1 MHRCPDRSRLDSS
14 AAGTPCAA
22 MPTIAD
28 KQAALVAEFAA
39 LPDWESRYQRIIA
52 LAKGLAA
59 LPDEHRVEG
68 NRVRGCSSTV
78 WLWADLQDGVVT
90 YRADSDAV
98 LVRGL
103 VALLVQV
110 YSGHP
115 PAEILAAKPA
125 FIEQLGLNQNLSPNR
140 ANGLTAMVKQIMIY
154 ALAYQAKLARGN

>member
-1 MHRCPDRSRLDSS
+1 
-14 AAGTPCAA
+14 
-22 MPTIAD
+22 MPTIAE

-52 LAKGLAA
+52 LAKGLPP

-78 WLWADLQDGVVT
+78 WLWADLADGLVT
-90 YRADSDAV
+90 YQADSDAV

-115 PAEILAAKPA
+115 PAEILAARPA

-154 ALAYQAKLARGN
+154 AMAYQAKLARGG